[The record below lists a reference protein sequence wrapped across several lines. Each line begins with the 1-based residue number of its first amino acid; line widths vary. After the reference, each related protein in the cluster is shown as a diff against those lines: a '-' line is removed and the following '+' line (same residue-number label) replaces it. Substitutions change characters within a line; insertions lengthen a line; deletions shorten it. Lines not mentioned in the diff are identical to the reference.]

1 MVGASAR
8 PSAGRDGGPETALPK
23 LQLLPCWLDGAVVK
37 LVAADGDGDDL
48 LAGSASSG
56 KRRPT
61 AQAAAGLARGVKAL
75 LSEVAEMI
83 RTKFGRSIPAAK
95 FGHVAYIR

>member
-1 MVGASAR
+1 
-8 PSAGRDGGPETALPK
+8 
-23 LQLLPCWLDGAVVK
+23 VK